1 MLDEQRTCVPLT
13 YPSHAM
19 ESGPKSA
26 TENLGLNK
34 QGWEVGR
41 EMALEPHKQ
50 TGKARARV
58 MRDNHPGVRP
68 GWLSREYRL
77 VGALTQAD
85 CLLV

>member
-1 MLDEQRTCVPLT
+1 
-13 YPSHAM
+13 M

-50 TGKARARV
+50 FWGASEGNARQPPRGQAGVAVARIPSG
-58 MRDNHPGVRP
+58 RCADSGR
-68 GWLSREYRL
+68 LSISVDAAR
-77 VGALTQAD
+77 
-85 CLLV
+85 